1 MTIEERLEALEKE
14 TQKLRDVIEIMNL
27 KGKYF
32 RCLDS
37 KDWDGLETT
46 FSPNVST
53 SYSNGKL
60 SFHGPK
66 EVTNYF
72 KQTMPA
78 EMISMH
84 MGHTPEITV
93 NDDGTA
99 VGRWYLQDN
108 LIFTDGS
115 PYAGIGIQGGAFYTD
130 KYEKIDGKWLIVET
144 GYVRIYEESFKRPH
158 TRMTA
163 NMHAKPAEKAE

>member
-27 KGKYF
+27 KASISAALTARTGTASRLPSLPTFPPRIPTASF
-32 RCLDS
+32 R
-37 KDWDGLETT
+37 
-46 FSPNVST
+46 ST
-53 SYSNGKL
+53 DLRKL
-60 SFHGPK
+60 LITSSRP
-66 EVTNYF
+66 
-72 KQTMPA
+72 MPA

-108 LIFTDGS
+108 LIFTEGS